1 MPNLMDKLKV
11 ENDKLDQE
19 LEDSHGD
26 PIKMKVALEKKIN
39 LYKRFLKK
47 QDLGELDR
55 IILENKREWAS
66 CQLLILIMGQE
77 TSRRIGDLSE
87 RVDRLEKAVQLD

>member
-1 MPNLMDKLKV
+1 MPTLMDKLQVK
-11 ENDKLDQE
+11 NDKLDQE

-47 QDLGELDR
+47 EDLGELDR

-77 TSRRIGDLSE
+77 TSKRISDLSE